1 MGREVGGIIS
11 GPSRALGLL
20 LLALSEKRDQ
30 KAYGQPTHRHVGV

>member
-30 KAYGQPTHRHVGV
+30 KAYGQPTHRRTGV